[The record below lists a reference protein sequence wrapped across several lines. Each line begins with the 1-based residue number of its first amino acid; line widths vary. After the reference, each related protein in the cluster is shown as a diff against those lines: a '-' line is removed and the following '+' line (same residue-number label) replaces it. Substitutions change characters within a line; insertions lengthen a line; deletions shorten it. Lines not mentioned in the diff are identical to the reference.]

1 MEENL
6 IVGTRIYSFSNSHPK
21 LCQLESWCQETLKY
35 AAHIVIATNNQLFN
49 AIKQIVSV
57 FEDKVSP
64 LLIHPWT
71 EFTHPLNTIIV
82 EANFRGVNKLL
93 LQSFEVYVSSTDVE
107 KLNYY
112 LTSDTLVVGGKMI
125 SNHGGYQPGVQPIN
139 GMNSPWNTL
148 ALWNLSKLN
157 VTGFIGISSGLI
169 KDIPGGMEEVST
181 ISLLQQLYPNQAQ
194 AKLIALSDLKWM
206 THWRCDKRQN
216 YHEQKMMTKLLRA
229 EKQLEY
235 SKIQR
240 GAVTVMLE

>member
-1 MEENL
+1 MEDNL
-6 IVGTRIYSFSNSHPK
+6 IVGTRVYSFSNSHPK

-35 AAHIVIATNNQLFN
+35 AAHIVIATNHQLFN
-49 AIKQIVSV
+49 EINQIVSV
-57 FEDKVSP
+57 FEYQVSP

-71 EFTHPLNTIIV
+71 EFTHPLNAIIV
-82 EANFRGVNKLL
+82 EANFRGANKLL

-107 KLNYY
+107 KLDSY
-112 LTSDTLVVGGKMI
+112 LTPETLVVGGKMI
-125 SNHGGYQPGVQPIN
+125 SNHGGYQRGVQPIN

-169 KDIPGGMEEVST
+169 RDIPGGMEEVST

-194 AKLIALSDLKWM
+194 AKLITLSDLKWM
-206 THWRCDKRQN
+206 THWRCEKRQN
-216 YHEQKMMTKLLRA
+216 YHEQKMITKLLRA

-240 GAVTVMLE
+240 GAVTLMLE